1 VAAAESLYLTTKVN
15 GEVRQQSPVSDMI
28 FNVRDIISH
37 CSRGTT
43 LRKGTVIMTGTPS
56 GIAAKMPD
64 SPWIQKGDVVEVT
77 ISHIGTLRNRL
88 VSENV

>member
-1 VAAAESLYLTTKVN
+1 
-15 GEVRQQSPVSDMI
+15 
-28 FNVRDIISH
+28 
-37 CSRGTT
+37 
-43 LRKGTVIMTGTPS
+43 MTGTPS

-64 SPWIQKGDVVEVT
+64 SAWIQKGDVVEVT